1 MAKNIYGLL
10 NEVETDFDEYEK
22 IELSSKEKENHKQR
36 ILMEV
41 KRMEKRKENRK
52 GRTWKVAAGTAAAF
66 VITIGAFGIANPVQ
80 AEELFSNVFGKLI
93 ENAQGDKYEQED
105 TERYKKIGENAVA
118 VQEEVEK
125 RQGEEG
131 YVLTAE
137 NDGVTISV
145 SDVYCDGYVLYYTTT
160 LQTDRE
166 DLKSADGIVLEKK
179 DGEPY
184 NIKVNGTE
192 LSEVIRP
199 FEKSADGTFVAA
211 QQMDLMNPYS
221 LDLVAGSE
229 QPVDLGIDEN
239 DTIVVDWTVREL
251 IGNLWDSWD
260 DQGEY
265 QNTGNVTGEWHLR
278 FPVTVDTS
286 QNVAFDINKEENGIL
301 VKRGIKTKAGLVL
314 EVELPD
320 FRNEPYNDKYNDPD
334 LGIKDSEGNYLQW
347 LNQKTDLRE
356 DGTCTSQ
363 IMVLYDGQ
371 KDLSFHVITRDKY
384 QNQLANIEF
393 QVP

>member
-1 MAKNIYGLL
+1 MGKNIYGLL
-10 NEVETDFDEYEK
+10 NEIETDFNEYEA
-22 IELSSKEKENHKQR
+22 IELSSKEKERHKQR

-41 KRMEKRKENRK
+41 KRMEKRRENKK
-52 GRTWKVAAGTAAAF
+52 GKIWKIAAGAAAAC
-66 VITIGAFGIANPVQ
+66 VITVGAFSIVNPVQ

-118 VQEEVEK
+118 IQEEVDK
-125 RQGEEG
+125 RQEEG
-131 YVLTAE
+131 YILTAE
-137 NDGVTISV
+137 NDGVSISV

-179 DGEPY
+179 VGEPY
-184 NIKVNGTE
+184 DIKINGTYVA
-192 LSEVIRP
+192 EVIQP
-199 FEKSADGTFVAA
+199 FNKSEDGTFVAV
-211 QQMDLMNPYS
+211 QKLDLMAPYEV
-221 LDLVAGSE
+221 DLSQGTE
-229 QPVDLGIDEN
+229 KPVDLGIGEN
-239 DTIVVDWTVREL
+239 DTVVVDWTVHEL

-260 DQGEY
+260 EQGEY
-265 QNTGNVTGEWHLR
+265 QSTVNVTGEWYLR

-286 QNVAFDINKEENGIL
+286 KNQAFDINKEENGVL
-301 VKRGIKTKAGLVL
+301 VKRGVKTKAGLVI

-334 LGIKDSEGNYLQW
+334 IGIKDNEGNYLQW
-347 LNQKTDLRE
+347 LNQKADLRE
-356 DGTCTSQ
+356 DGTCTTQ

-371 KDLSFHVITRDKY
+371 KDLSFNVTTRDKY
-384 QNQLANIEF
+384 QNKIADIGF

>member
-1 MAKNIYGLL
+1 
-10 NEVETDFDEYEK
+10 
-22 IELSSKEKENHKQR
+22 
-36 ILMEV
+36 
-41 KRMEKRKENRK
+41 MEKRKQNKK
-52 GRTWKVAAGTAAAF
+52 GKAWKAAAGAAAAC
-66 VITIGAFGIANPVQ
+66 VITVGAFGVVNPVQ

-93 ENAQGDKYEQED
+93 ESVQGDKYEQED

-137 NDGVTISV
+137 HDGITISV
-145 SDVYCDGYVLYYTTT
+145 SDVYCDGYILYYTTT

-166 DLKSADGIVLEKK
+166 DLNSADGIVLEKK

-184 NIKVNGTE
+184 DISVNGTR
-192 LSEVIRP
+192 LAEVIRP
-199 FEKSADGTFVAA
+199 FEKSADGSFVAI
-211 QQMDLMNPYS
+211 QQMDLMNPYQ
-221 LDLVAGSE
+221 LDGNGES
-229 QPVDLGIDEN
+229 PVNLALEDNGTL
-239 DTIVVDWTVREL
+239 VVDWTVREL
-251 IGNLWDSWD
+251 IGDLWDSWD

-265 QNTGNVTGEWHLR
+265 RRTADVTGEWSLR
-278 FPVTVDTS
+278 FPVTVDKS
-286 QNVAFDINKEENGIL
+286 QNESFDINKEENGIL
-301 VKRGIKTKAGLVL
+301 VKSGIKTKAGLVL

-320 FRNEPYNDKYNDPD
+320 FRQEPYNDKYNDPD
-334 LGIKDSEGNYLQW
+334 MGIKDSDGNYLQW

-363 IMVLYDGQ
+363 IMVLYEGQ
-371 KDLSFHVITRDKY
+371 KDLSFHVTTRNKKQIKIADI
-384 QNQLANIEF
+384 AF